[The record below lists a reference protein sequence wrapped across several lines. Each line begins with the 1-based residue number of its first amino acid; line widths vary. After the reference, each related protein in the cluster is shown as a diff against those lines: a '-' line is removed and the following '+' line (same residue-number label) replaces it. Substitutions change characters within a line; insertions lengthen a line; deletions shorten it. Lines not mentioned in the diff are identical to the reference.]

1 MDDQE
6 VPRKD
11 IVGGAPMNN
20 LLTVVS
26 DLIETL
32 AEAESADRG
41 LSQERL
47 RQARETLLTY
57 TRLVSRSPHRMAADL
72 RAPSG
77 NCGGLALWQIRSLR
91 THIEANLDRPLS
103 CEALACSVGLSASH
117 FSRAFKRSFGWPP
130 HRFLMQSRVE
140 RAQHLMLKSGA
151 PLAQISVECGLS
163 DQAHLSRIFR
173 RFTGESPASWRR
185 ARIGEPEGGLYPVV
199 PGYRGAGI
207 EVCNKISKLR

>member
-1 MDDQE
+1 
-6 VPRKD
+6 
-11 IVGGAPMNN
+11 MNN

-32 AEAESADRG
+32 AEAESSDRG

-57 TRLVSRSPHRMAADL
+57 THLVSQSPHGVAADSKF
-72 RAPSG
+72 PSG

-103 CEALACSVGLSASH
+103 CEVLACSVGLSASH

-163 DQAHLSRIFR
+163 HQAHLSRIFR

-185 ARIGEPEGGLYPVV
+185 ARLGEPEGGV
-199 PGYRGAGI
+199 
-207 EVCNKISKLR
+207 